1 MQRIYR
7 PRALRRDEFI
17 DVAETL
23 DQAHQQT
30 VAHSLQEFLRSQQEC
45 RGIDFEEASRL
56 QRHHAAMA
64 QIARRMQKSHL
75 THRFAGAQATDRLAP
90 LRNLHIA
97 FDDDAE
103 QPVVFAF
110 ADQGHIGGHL
120 APDGDTQHFPQFD
133 ILEFGEE
140 RQAA

>member
-1 MQRIYR
+1 
-7 PRALRRDEFI
+7 
-17 DVAETL
+17 
-23 DQAHQQT
+23 
-30 VAHSLQEFLRSQQEC
+30 
-45 RGIDFEEASRL
+45 
-56 QRHHAAMA
+56 MA
-64 QIARRMQKSHL
+64 QIARRMQECHL
-75 THRFAGAQATDRLAP
+75 THRLPGPQATDRLAP